1 MKYEIL
7 NNDSILY
14 NGIQL
19 YRIKALKDFSDVKK
33 GDLGGYIEKP
43 SNLSQNGICWVYD
56 NSKVLGENSC
66 FYHDSVIKH
75 NSIAIDVIAKGSSSI
90 TNKSTVNNS
99 ALEINVNINN
109 SNLLKSHLI
118 GKFKVIDSNL
128 NTSFIVNNLSEDTEI
143 KGCTLTLI
151 NQEFIYLESLH
162 LENVTINDDS
172 EYFVFPSKSYPMMW
186 LAPNTWI
193 SIDGVFTKDSFIKN
207 SNKFKI
213 KLYKSVNNIVKLVD
227 YYKYLQKID

>member
-7 NNDSILY
+7 DNDSILY
-14 NGIQL
+14 NGVQL
-19 YRIKALKDFSDVKK
+19 YRIKALKDFADVKK

-43 SNLSQNGICWVYD
+43 SNLSQNGSCWVYD

-66 FYHDSVIKH
+66 FYHDSFIKQ
-75 NSIAIDVIAKGSSSI
+75 NSIAIDVIAKGNSSV
-90 TNKSTVNNS
+90 TNNSTVNNS

-109 SNLLKSHLI
+109 SNLIKSHLI

-143 KGCTLTLI
+143 KNCNLTLI
-151 NQEFIYLESLH
+151 NQEFIYLEGLH

-186 LAPNTWI
+186 LAPDTWI

-213 KLYKSVNNIVKLVD
+213 RLYKSVNNIVKLVD